1 MRPAI
6 LPLAALVAL
15 SAACSQTAAPPPP
28 PQKQKTVWDDQL
40 KALDKAKGVQQT
52 VDQQKKEADKRLE
65 QAENA
70 SGADAGKK
78 GD

>member
-6 LPLAALVAL
+6 LPLVALVAL

-28 PQKQKTVWDDQL
+28 PQKQKTVFDDQL
-40 KALDKAKGVQQT
+40 KAIDKAKGVQQT
-52 VDQQKKEADKRLE
+52 VDQQKAEADKRLE

-70 SGADAGKK
+70 GGEAGKK
-78 GD
+78 GN

>member
-1 MRPAI
+1 MRRAI

-28 PQKQKTVWDDQL
+28 PQKQKTVFDDQL
-40 KALDKAKGVQQT
+40 KALDKAKAVQQT

-65 QAENA
+65 QTENA
-70 SGADAGKK
+70 GNADATKK

>member
-70 SGADAGKK
+70 SGPDAGKK

>member
-28 PQKQKTVWDDQL
+28 PQKTKTVWDDQL
-40 KALDKAKGVQQT
+40 KAIDKAKGVQQT
-52 VDQQKKEADKRLE
+52 VDQQKKAADKRLE
-65 QAENA
+65 QAENP
-70 SGADAGKK
+70 SGTDAGKK
-78 GD
+78 DD

>member
-15 SAACSQTAAPPPP
+15 SAACSQSAAPPPPP
-28 PQKQKTVWDDQL
+28 PQKQKTVFDDQL
-40 KALDKAKGVQQT
+40 KAIDKAKGVQQT
-52 VDQQKKEADKRLE
+52 VDQQKAETDKRLE

-70 SGADAGKK
+70 GGEAGKK